1 MGGARAE
8 KFAAHAN
15 VRSRRSG
22 TMAAEMGT
30 CMHNAVLRLEN
41 LTKRYGSVLA
51 VDHLNLEVPPGQI
64 FSLLGPNGAGKTT
77 TLEMTEGLRPPDDGH
92 VYLGNVDVIRHPAVA
107 RLRFGVQLQT
117 SAFFELLTV
126 RETLELFG
134 NLYPGPLPVS
144 DLITRMGLEEK
155 AGARV
160 EALSGGQRQRLALGV
175 ALVNDP
181 EVVFLDEPSAGLD
194 PQARRNL
201 WDVIL
206 GLKAEGRTVVLTTHY
221 MDEAEV
227 LSDRLAIMD
236 HGRVL
241 DAGTPRE
248 LIERHLPAAMIELD
262 PDVAIGADP
271 SGIPGVLSIERRE
284 EATVLVTER
293 LEEALVSLV
302 SWAGREGRELRGL
315 RTRGATLE
323 DVFLKLTGRS
333 LRE

>member
-1 MGGARAE
+1 
-8 KFAAHAN
+8 
-15 VRSRRSG
+15 
-22 TMAAEMGT
+22 MAAEMGT

-271 SGIPGVLSIERRE
+271 SGIPGVLSIERRG

>member
-1 MGGARAE
+1 MAGAA
-8 KFAAHAN
+8 
-15 VRSRRSG
+15 
-22 TMAAEMGT
+22 
-30 CMHNAVLRLEN
+30 LRLEN
-41 LTKRYGSVLA
+41 LTKRYGSVVA
-51 VDHLNLEVPPGQI
+51 VDHLNLLVPPGII
-64 FSLLGPNGAGKTT
+64 FGLLGPNGAGKTT
-77 TLEMTEGLRPPDDGH
+77 TLEMTEGLRPPDEGH
-92 VYLGNVDVIRHPAVA
+92 VYLGDLDVIRHPEAA

-126 RETLELFG
+126 RETLELFRS
-134 NLYPGPLPVS
+134 LYPKTLPIA
-144 DLITRMGLEEK
+144 DLIARLGLEEK

-160 EALSGGQRQRLALGV
+160 DSLSGGQRQRLALAV

-221 MDEAEV
+221 MDEAEA
-227 LSDRLAIMD
+227 LSDELAIMD

-241 DAGTPRE
+241 DAGSPRE
-248 LIERHLPAAMIELD
+248 LIDRHLPVTIIELAPEVNVA
-262 PDVAIGADP
+262 PD
-271 SGIPGVLSIERRE
+271 LSLPALLRVEQRE
-284 EATVLVTER
+284 EATLLVTER
-293 LEEALVSLV
+293 LEETLVALVA
-302 SWAGREGRELRGL
+302 WAGREGRPIRGL